1 MDSDSLQLATLPLVL
16 PVRLLHL
23 CRLVFFCVLPL
34 SLHFLLLLLVLQPL
48 LVPGHVRALFPFDIS
63 AGKTAAL
70 LSPPGMT
77 LSSNVTGEALN
88 DVKLSDV
95 KICSWMVVSVD
106 SHHNL
111 SFFLKEIE

>member
-1 MDSDSLQLATLPLVL
+1 VDSDSLQLASLPLAL
-16 PVRLLHL
+16 PVRL
-23 CRLVFFCVLPL
+23 VFSFLLLLL
-34 SLHFLLLLLVLQPL
+34 SLHFLQLLLVLQQL

-95 KICSWMVVSVD
+95 KICPWTAVSFD

-111 SFFLKEIE
+111 SFFW